1 MDDSYP
7 KLLSEQNFSGFSLTL
22 YLYCRLL
29 TDYLLLSV
37 GNEDVK
43 LSILSALASWVSRSS
58 DAVQPNFVSFIAA
71 GLKEKEALRR
81 GHLRCLRIICRNPD
95 TISQVSLQASFLAF
109 IISTLSL
116 TKYSIYYI
124 LQISDLLSPLI
135 QLVKTG
141 FTKAVQRLDGM
152 YALLIVSKIAACDI
166 KAGIN

>member
-1 MDDSYP
+1 M
-7 KLLSEQNFSGFSLTL
+7 
-22 YLYCRLL
+22 
-29 TDYLLLSV
+29 
-37 GNEDVK
+37 
-43 LSILSALASWVSRSS
+43 SRSS

-95 TISQVSLQASFLAF
+95 TISQVSLQASFLTF

-116 TKYSIYYI
+116 TKYAIYYI